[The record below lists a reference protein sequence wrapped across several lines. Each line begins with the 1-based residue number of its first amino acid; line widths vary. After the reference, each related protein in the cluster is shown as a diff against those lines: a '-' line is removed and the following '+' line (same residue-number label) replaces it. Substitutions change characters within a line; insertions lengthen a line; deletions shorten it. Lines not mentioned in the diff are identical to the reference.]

1 MIETVVWQRCC
12 ESALWCDI
20 LLKLSVQV
28 NLVQKFGLLYF
39 SLLQKESKV
48 VSALKATLLSSAL
61 LLTVLAGS
69 TQVVLGQAAAPA
81 PVTPVIPPA
90 VVSQT
95 AIDAKLKDDAAVEQM
110 IEAYSP
116 KVRALDQPIGKLI
129 GDLKKGGLG
138 AGSLGNFVT
147 DGIRAE
153 SSAKLGKPILLA
165 VTNNG
170 GLRKSIIAEGK
181 VTYRDVFELLPFE
194 NALVAFDLTGAQV
207 LDLLRVVTSHRDAQ
221 SGMRIQ
227 YRVNSD
233 KQLELESAKFL
244 VDGVEKEI
252 DPAAVYTV
260 ISIDYLLNVTGSDYA
275 TVLKKATN
283 TRPLGLTI
291 RDAITEHIKAET
303 AAGRDIKSTLDG
315 RFVFDKAASGGAEEP
330 K

>member
-1 MIETVVWQRCC
+1 MATLLRMCLLVRHTIEALRAGQSCPEIWTVIFFASSRG
-12 ESALWCDI
+12 I
-20 LLKLSVQV
+20 KT
-28 NLVQKFGLLYF
+28 
-39 SLLQKESKV
+39 
-48 VSALKATLLSSAL
+48 VSGIKATLLSSAL
-61 LLTVLAGS
+61 LLSVLAGG

-81 PVTPVIPPA
+81 PVTATAAPA

-95 AIDAKLKDDAAVEQM
+95 AIDAKLKDDAAVDQM
-110 IEAYSP
+110 LEAYSP

-138 AGSLGNFVT
+138 AGPLGNFVT

-170 GLRKSIIAEGK
+170 GLRKSIIPEGK

-233 KQLELESAKFL
+233 KQLELESAKFV

-291 RDAITEHIKAET
+291 RDAITEYIKAET

>member
-1 MIETVVWQRCC
+1 MAE
-12 ESALWCDI
+12 
-20 LLKLSVQV
+20 
-28 NLVQKFGLLYF
+28 
-39 SLLQKESKV
+39 
-48 VSALKATLLSSAL
+48 LKAALLSCAL
-61 LLTVLAGS
+61 LLFVLVSGS
-69 TQVVLGQAAAPA
+69 QVVLGQAAAPA
-81 PVTPVIPPA
+81 PITPVAAPA

-95 AIDAKLKDDAAVEQM
+95 VIDAKLPDDPAVDALLK
-110 IEAYSP
+110 AYSP
-116 KVRALDQPIGKLI
+116 KVRALDQPIGTLK

-138 AGSLGNFVT
+138 AGSLGNFVA
-147 DGIRAE
+147 DGIRAQA
-153 SSAKLGKPILLA
+153 SRKLGKPILLA

-233 KQLELESAKFL
+233 KYLEVESAKFL
-244 VDGVEKEI
+244 IDGVEKEI

-275 TVLKKATN
+275 AVLKKATN

-291 RDAITEHIKAET
+291 RDAITNYIKAET
-303 AAGRDIKSTLDG
+303 AAGRDIKSILDG
-315 RFVFDKAASGGAEEP
+315 RFIFDKAASGGAEEP